1 MSPSPLQPD
10 KNPNR
15 RFQWFALYEVYTG
28 PTGTGAWVPNPNDL
42 IWSDTLGVMKVDD
55 VDYTTGI
62 STLVSINIGRVGGG
76 ADPTDILLG
85 LGPESASQAHRMF
98 IDTSV
103 VPHRMSTSALFQL
116 TGTALT
122 HIKVFYG
129 NDITDEPEVISAMF
143 DNAENFISENIP
155 LELVQMDNA
164 TNIAVKT
171 PVSGFSTRAVN
182 SGDLVTIVVYKSD
195 GGIALIY
202 RMKAVVTNFIRSSN
216 ASQRYVTGIELI
228 SPYMSATDSSVI
240 EVPANLTVQS
250 GMFQGRVHFS
260 DGSVNTLPVDGSKF
274 TLAGI
279 EGYIASVPDVWGDL
293 VLGYK
298 LGPNEFAFGVTAPI
312 PDRMLPRPY
321 RIKTTAADNA
331 FTVKMFVVPRWIAT
345 GSPSWALDYFL
356 YTLDRDTI
364 YSINNQVSLSNA
376 HPAFDG
382 LAIGHTQTIQASV
395 NLKDIGPFPYYHHSQ
410 LFNIGLLA
418 LGNDTFANTYATVSY
433 SDGLLYGSGKTANV
447 SVDGSDPA
455 LRNLNISNGY
465 TNLTD
470 WLHDMYYETQPL
482 FVNSAEAQAPSPT
495 HVRLR
500 VDTTFYRVI
509 TIAQVLAQISNVD
522 IPSPQGR
529 TLRLEFIQRT
539 GSVDKE
545 LAIAGL
551 TIKAI

>member
-1 MSPSPLQPD
+1 MNPSPLQPD

-15 RFQWFALYEVYTG
+15 RFQWFALWEIYTG
-28 PTGTGAWVPNPNDL
+28 AGGTGAWVPNPRDL
-42 IWSDTLGVMKVDD
+42 VWSDTAGVFKVID
-55 VDYTTGI
+55 VDYATGI

-76 ADPTDILLG
+76 ADPSDILLG
-85 LGPESASQAHRMF
+85 LGPESASQAHRIFM
-98 IDTSV
+98 DTSV

-116 TGTALT
+116 SGTALT

-129 NDITDEPEVISAMF
+129 IDITDDPEVMSAMF
-143 DNAENFISENIP
+143 DNAGNLISENIP

-171 PVSGFSTRAVN
+171 PVAGFSTRAVN
-182 SGDLVTIVVYKSD
+182 TGDMVTIVAYTSD

-202 RMKAVVTNFIRSSN
+202 RMKAVVTNFVRSSN

-228 SPYMSATDSSVI
+228 SPYMSPTDSSVI

-260 DGSVNTLPVDGSKF
+260 DGSTNTLPVDGSKF

-279 EGYIASVPDVWGDL
+279 EGFIASVPDVWGDL

-321 RIKTTAADNA
+321 RIKTVAADNA

-345 GSPSWALDYFL
+345 DSPRWTLDYFL

-364 YSINNQVSLSNA
+364 YAINNQVALSNA
-376 HPAFDG
+376 YPAFNG
-382 LAIGHTQTIQASV
+382 LSIGHTQTLQASV
-395 NLKDIGPFPYYHHSQ
+395 NLKDVGPFPYYHHSQ
-410 LFNIGLLA
+410 IFKVSLQA
-418 LGNDTFANTYATVSY
+418 LGSDTFASTYATISY
-433 SDGLLYGSGKTANV
+433 SDGLLYGSGKSANV
-447 SVDGSDPA
+447 SVDGANPS

-465 TNLTD
+465 AGIAD
-470 WLHDMYYETQPL
+470 WLHDMFYEVQPL
-482 FVNSAEAQAPSPT
+482 FVNTAEAQAPAPT

-509 TIAQVLAQISNVD
+509 PIEQVLTQINNVD

-529 TLRLEFIQRT
+529 TLRLEFIQRA
-539 GSVDKE
+539 GNVERE
-545 LAIAGL
+545 LAITGL